1 MWKKERRN
9 YLFETVIIINIWI
22 FLSTTTDADDDAMN
36 GVSLEATEIF
46 QNRKLAG
53 NVENMLE
60 YVKSKAF
67 PRIPSMQCNN
77 QQCLYNYYNY
87 K

>member
-9 YLFETVIIINIWI
+9 YLFETVIIIHIWI

-46 QNRKLAG
+46 QNR
-53 NVENMLE
+53 NSPEML
-60 YVKSKAF
+60 
-67 PRIPSMQCNN
+67 RIC
-77 QQCLYNYYNY
+77 
-87 K
+87 